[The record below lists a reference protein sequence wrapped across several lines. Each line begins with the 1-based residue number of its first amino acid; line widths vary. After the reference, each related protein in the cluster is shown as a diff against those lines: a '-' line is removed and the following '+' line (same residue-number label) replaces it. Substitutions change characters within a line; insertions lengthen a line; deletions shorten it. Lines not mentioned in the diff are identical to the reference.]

1 MGWHEIRRASLQVA
15 AALSSAEEAS
25 RAKDNFLATISHEL
39 RNPLNSIMLSSGIL
53 LSDPALQE
61 NARQKVKAIERT
73 ARTQAQ
79 LIEDL
84 LDVSRIESGR
94 MRLDVQATDLAQVVK
109 AAVDAMQVA
118 AEAKSIDLQ
127 EHYRS
132 ERQSDRW
139 RPQRLQQVL
148 WNLLSNAVK
157 FTPKEGKVQV
167 RLERINS
174 HVEISVADNGQG
186 GLHPNLP
193 AFIRRVRG

>member
-15 AALSSAEEAS
+15 AALSSAEEAR

-139 RPQRLQQVL
+139 RPPTPATSGLESAFQRGEVH
-148 WNLLSNAVK
+148 AK
-157 FTPKEGKVQV
+157 
-167 RLERINS
+167 R
-174 HVEISVADNGQG
+174 GQG
-186 GLHPNLP
+186 SGSARENKFP
-193 AFIRRVRG
+193 RRDLRGRQWTGDRVPVALSRV

>member
-109 AAVDAMQVA
+109 AAVDAI
-118 AEAKSIDLQ
+118 K
-127 EHYRS
+127 
-132 ERQSDRW
+132 
-139 RPQRLQQVL
+139 
-148 WNLLSNAVK
+148 
-157 FTPKEGKVQV
+157 
-167 RLERINS
+167 
-174 HVEISVADNGQG
+174 
-186 GLHPNLP
+186 
-193 AFIRRVRG
+193 